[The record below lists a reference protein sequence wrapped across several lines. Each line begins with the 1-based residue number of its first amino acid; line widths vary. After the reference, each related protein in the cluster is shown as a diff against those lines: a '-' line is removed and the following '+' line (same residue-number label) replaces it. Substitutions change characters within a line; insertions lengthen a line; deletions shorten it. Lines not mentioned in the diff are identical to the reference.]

1 MYVRFLCNHHEDIL
15 LLPCGLDAAGQCFSN
30 QHDHNQCI
38 AVFRIWYVEDI
49 VSLEPLAHSRIVDLG
64 EYQSAYDKAKAFV
77 SNLTNSQKVTI
88 ITGGSITNGSTTWT
102 ALNNKDGFAG
112 MNGQYYV
119 SSFPMGQALAMTW
132 NKTQF
137 EAEAKASGLEFY
149 LEGQNLI
156 NGPVV
161 GPLGRTP
168 YGGRSSE
175 GFSPDPYL
183 SGIVMEKAVKG
194 MNSAGVVTV
203 GRHLLLNE
211 QETNRSSGLSA
222 TTSAVYSSNADDKTI
237 HELYLWPFADAVR
250 AGVGAVMCAMTKVN
264 GTLSCQ
270 NSKLVSGLL
279 KEELGFPGLVMP
291 DVNSQDNSYGSANAG

>member
-1 MYVRFLCNHHEDIL
+1 
-15 LLPCGLDAAGQCFSN
+15 
-30 QHDHNQCI
+30 
-38 AVFRIWYVEDI
+38 
-49 VSLEPLAHSRIVDLG
+49 
-64 EYQSAYDKAKAFV
+64 
-77 SNLTNSQKVTI
+77 
-88 ITGGSITNGSTTWT
+88 
-102 ALNNKDGFAG
+102 
-112 MNGQYYV
+112 
-119 SSFPMGQALAMTW
+119 MGQALTMTW

-137 EAEAKASGLEFY
+137 EAEARASGLEFY

-168 YGGRSSE
+168 YGGRLPEAS
-175 GFSPDPYL
+175 SPDPYL
-183 SGIVMEKAVKG
+183 SGIMVGQAVKG
-194 MNSAGVVTV
+194 MNSAGVVTAS
-203 GRHLLLNE
+203 RHLLLNE

-222 TTSAVYSSNADDKTI
+222 TTTSVYSSNADDKTI

-250 AGVGAVMCAMTKVN
+250 AGVGAIMCAMTKVN

-291 DVNSQDNSYGSANAG
+291 DVNSQDNSYGSANAGEY